1 MKHSIET
8 LLNAVVN
15 DNYNYIKES
24 EGTIADWLLLNT
36 REEEYGYYFF
46 LTNDEIEEFENN
58 KTRKNELI
66 EEVESYVIENF
77 AYLLK

>member
-1 MKHSIET
+1 MKNSIET

-24 EGTIADWLLLNT
+24 EETIADWLLLNT
-36 REEEYGYYFF
+36 REEENGYYFF
-46 LTNDEIEEFENN
+46 LTDDEIEEFENN
-58 KTRKNELI
+58 EVRKNKLI

-77 AYLLK
+77 NYLLK

>member
-36 REEEYGYYFF
+36 REVEYGYYFF